1 MSEAQSFIV
10 RVSVAED
17 GRLVGVVE
25 RVKTGRKEQVRD
37 AADIGRVIAAMARSE
52 PMAKIARERGG
63 TS

>member
-10 RVSVAED
+10 RVSVDED

-37 AADIGRVIAAMARSE
+37 AHDIGRVIAAMARSE
-52 PMAKIARERGG
+52 PMAKTDGDPGG
-63 TS
+63 TP